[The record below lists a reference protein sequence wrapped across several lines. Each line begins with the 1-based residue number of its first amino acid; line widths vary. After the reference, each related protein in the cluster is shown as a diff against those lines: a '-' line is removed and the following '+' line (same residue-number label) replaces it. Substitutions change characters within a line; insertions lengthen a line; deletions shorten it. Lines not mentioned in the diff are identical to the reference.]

1 MKRPFMLLGAVLLFG
16 TSLSISAQPAAG
28 ERTSRPGRFTFGPG
42 TTIAADEALMPLAE
56 YLAGYL
62 GCEIRNGVTGDG
74 VVVLTLDAA
83 APTRE
88 ERFAAGTS
96 TAESPEASEGRERPA
111 GEDPFFSDDDPAAE
125 GEGPAATLRCMKITP
140 ACDDLAREAYRL
152 EITPE
157 HIRIGGVAYGGVFNG
172 IQALFRLLPPEI
184 YARQGIAPGTELGC
198 AVIEDRPRFAY
209 RGMMLDVARTWIGVD
224 AVKRYMDL
232 LSYHNINKL
241 HLHLSDDEG
250 WRIEIR
256 SHPELAEVG
265 GFRGGDSP
273 VRAVYG
279 KWSEKYGGYFTQ
291 DEMRDLIRYAA
302 VRNIEIIPEIDLP
315 GHSRN
320 IASLHPEIRC
330 NYPPDTVSTNGY
342 DYRSA
347 WCVAREEN
355 YRLLEDILGEICELF
370 PSEYIHVGGDEVD
383 MSQWKRCPDCQA
395 LMRRQGMT
403 DPHQLE
409 DLFMERMA
417 AILARHGKHPAVW
430 NEAVRT
436 GQFTRE
442 SRVHGWESVKACL
455 DATAKGYRTVVMP
468 GPYFYFD
475 MRQSAREEGHDWAA
489 IFDAEKT
496 YGFDLDREGF
506 SAEQQRNVIGLSGA
520 FWSEAYVSHEPE
532 KPDYLDYMTFP
543 RICALARIAWSGN
556 DEGWEVYSKE
566 LKTLHYDRM
575 VAMGIRFRL
584 FPPKVVFKTA
594 GSGSRE
600 GVFTVSVDDGSEICY
615 LMDGAEEVFTYTGP
629 IRTSE
634 PWKYRFFSR
643 YATARSPY
651 VADDSRWKT
660 TRPAFTLA
668 TSMGESGQFPYTNA
682 TSYRGLSRTKRAC
695 RQQDW
700 ILYTFEQ
707 PVVCREMFLQT
718 GNRQLPKTIITTG
731 YAELS
736 YDGEHFERAVDLEK
750 GSATI
755 RPQRPVKAVRIVSTC
770 DDNGTPY
777 VTIQPPQVYPRL

>member
-1 MKRPFMLLGAVLLFG
+1 MKRLLTTLCAALLCGFFYA
-16 TSLSISAQPAAG
+16 SAQPASG
-28 ERTSRPGRFTFGPG
+28 HRTPCPGRFTFSPA
-42 TTIAADEALMPLAE
+42 TTIAADGALQPLARYLAE
-56 YLAGYL
+56 YL
-62 GCEIRNGVTGDG
+62 GCEVRNDVTGDG
-74 VVVLTLDAA
+74 AVVLTLDAA
-83 APTRE
+83 
-88 ERFAAGTS
+88 
-96 TAESPEASEGRERPA
+96 ERPGDA
-111 GEDPFFSDDDPAAE
+111 VQA
-125 GEGPAATLRCMKITP
+125 
-140 ACDDLAREAYRL
+140 EAYRL

-157 HIRIGGVAYGGVFNG
+157 HIRIGGNAYGGVFNG
-172 IQALFRLLPPEI
+172 VQALLRMLPPEV
-184 YARQGIAPGTELGC
+184 YARQGVAPGTGVAC
-198 AVIEDRPRFAY
+198 AEIEDAPRFAY
-209 RGMMLDVARTWIGVD
+209 RGMMLDVARTWIGMD

-291 DEMRDLIRYAA
+291 DQMRELIRYAA

-330 NYPPDTVSTNGY
+330 NYPPDTVTTNGY

-395 LMRRQGMT
+395 LMRRRGMT

-417 AILARHGKHPAVW
+417 AILSHHGKRPAVW

-436 GQFTRE
+436 GEFTRE

-468 GPYFYFD
+468 GEYFYFD
-475 MRQSAREEGHDWAA
+475 MRQTPREDGHDWAA
-489 IFDAEKT
+489 VFDARKV
-496 YGFDLDREGF
+496 YGFDLARAGF
-506 SAEQQRNVIGLSGA
+506 SEAQQRQVIGLSGA

-543 RICALARIAWSGN
+543 RICALSRIAWSGN
-556 DEGWEVYSKE
+556 DEGWDAYYKE
-566 LKTLHYDRM
+566 LKEEHYPRM
-575 VAMGIRFRL
+575 AAMGIRFRL
-584 FPPKVVFKTA
+584 FPPKVAYAAPKAA
-594 GSGSRE
+594 GGS
-600 GVFTVSVDDGSEICY
+600 GVFTVTSEEGSEICY
-615 LMDGAEEVFTYTGP
+615 LVDGSDTEHRYTGP
-629 IRTSE
+629 VRTDK
-634 PWKYRFFSR
+634 PWAYRFYTR
-643 YATARSPY
+643 YHTARSPY

-660 TRPAFTLA
+660 VCPALA
-668 TSMGESGQFPYTNA
+668 IETSMGESRQFPYANA
-682 TSYRGLSRTKRAC
+682 ATYRGLSRTKRAC

-700 ILYTFEQ
+700 ILYTFEK

-731 YAELS
+731 YAEVS
-736 YDGEHFERAVDLEK
+736 YDGENFERAVELEK

-755 RPQRPVKAVRIVSTC
+755 RPDRPVKAVRIVSTC

-777 VTIQPPQVYPRL
+777 VTIQPPQVLPRL